1 MHLKIIFL
9 AITFSPLALDAKL
22 TRTMNYPELDSL
34 RELRPISPDRAIR
47 YARSILDSL
56 NVDDRD
62 LESRVMH
69 SLGEIYLE
77 IGLPYLALTNFID
90 SNNKSLAK
98 SNPWNSISIGNVYA
112 SQEHWFKAKNK
123 YYQALDIFSRRSQEA
138 INNINGKAVALNCL
152 GNVELNLKH
161 YDDALV
167 FYKEAL
173 DVRRGSAKYKAFQ
186 RSLSASSPSFIG
198 AGISVAYQHRLLA
211 KLYADWGIDEMAL
224 EQLYASDSLLAYESK
239 SKINGD
245 KINSINRRRYV
256 YLGNNHSL
264 KMVIYARQNN
274 FYKVSSESKSALKYL
289 ENIPV
294 HLAEHKANIAEIK
307 IIQDSLYAALESIDN
322 ALKICELNGLS
333 VQEIKYLEKKIEIL
347 TLNNLDK
354 SALDAFSILVD
365 KKQVLSHD
373 RMDMLL
379 ESLIYKSK
387 YEKNRKKLKDARSRE
402 LFMILI
408 SGIIMLLF
416 GTIVLS
422 YRNRR
427 RSASQ
432 EALIHKQ
439 ARQLVES
446 DLKIKESELIK
457 MSANI
462 VSKNDLL
469 SSIDKDLAYH
479 SSLIDNKA
487 DRKVLDPLRKK
498 IKNKIDDSA
507 DWENFQIQFSLAYP
521 EFVDELVSSY
531 DDLRSN
537 DIKLCC
543 YLKMSMNTKE
553 IAMLTGLSVR
563 AVENKRYR
571 LRKKLKLDTDMSL
584 ESFIHSFK
592 INKNYL

>member
-1 MHLKIIFL
+1 
-9 AITFSPLALDAKL
+9 
-22 TRTMNYPELDSL
+22 
-34 RELRPISPDRAIR
+34 
-47 YARSILDSL
+47 
-56 NVDDRD
+56 
-62 LESRVMH
+62 
-69 SLGEIYLE
+69 
-77 IGLPYLALTNFID
+77 
-90 SNNKSLAK
+90 
-98 SNPWNSISIGNVYA
+98 
-112 SQEHWFKAKNK
+112 
-123 YYQALDIFSRRSQEA
+123 
-138 INNINGKAVALNCL
+138 
-152 GNVELNLKH
+152 
-161 YDDALV
+161 
-167 FYKEAL
+167 
-173 DVRRGSAKYKAFQ
+173 
-186 RSLSASSPSFIG
+186 
-198 AGISVAYQHRLLA
+198 
-211 KLYADWGIDEMAL
+211 MAL

-402 LFMILI
+402 LFIILI

-416 GTIVLS
+416 GIIVLS

-427 RSASQ
+427 RSANQ
-432 EALIHKQ
+432 KALIHKQ

-446 DLKIKESELIK
+446 NLKIKESELIK

-479 SSLIDNKA
+479 ISLIDNKA
-487 DRKVLDPLRKK
+487 DRKVLDPLRTK